1 MLFKKLL
8 FPRKDCRT
16 LVNVTYNG
24 SYPKSGLIFYLFFE
38 VSSQIDGP
46 NERVRVLWS
55 ISSEVIKYE
64 KVTKW
69 LK

>member
-8 FPRKDCRT
+8 FPHWDCRT
-16 LVNVTYNG
+16 LVTVTYNG
-24 SYPKSGLIFYLFFE
+24 SYPKFRSHFYLFFE

-64 KVTKW
+64 KVTKS